1 MNSSK
6 FSRPKCACI
15 WMNEWAAMKNR
26 KIQSWLL
33 VLPALIALGAGYL
46 FPLGI
51 ALYKSFFA
59 GMNTNFV
66 GFTNYTDLLGNYA
79 FGLALR
85 NLLRLW
91 CIIIPLNLVLGVLLA
106 VLCVEAAESW
116 LRLAFFFPGIL
127 PAACVVMMATEG
139 ASLLGWEDTWTFDE
153 ESALV
158 WLAIVLWKTLG
169 YTVLICAAFLE
180 FIPKEII
187 DAAKLDGAGFLQCLF
202 RVRLP
207 LIARGLGLCVILVIF
222 NGYRCFREAYLIG
235 GEYPH
240 EELYSLQNFLQNN
253 FSNMNY
259 ARLEAASILAV
270 LVVFAV
276 GLLMVALWK
285 GMQRR

>member
-1 MNSSK
+1 
-6 FSRPKCACI
+6 
-15 WMNEWAAMKNR
+15 MKRRNIR
-26 KIQSWLL
+26 SWLL
-33 VLPALIALGAGYL
+33 ALPALIALGAGYL

-51 ALYKSFFA
+51 AFYKSFFA
-59 GMNTNFV
+59 GMSTNFV
-66 GFTNYTDLLGNYA
+66 GLANYADLFGNYA

-91 CIIIPLNLVLGVLLA
+91 CIAIPLNLVLGVLLA
-106 VLCVEAAESW
+106 VLCVEAAGPR

-127 PAACVVMMATEG
+127 PAACVVMLATEG
-139 ASLLGWEDTWTFDE
+139 AGLLGWEDTWTFNE

-180 FIPKEII
+180 SIPGEIL
-187 DAAKLDGAGFLQCLF
+187 DAAKLDGAGFWQCLF

-207 LIARGLGLCVILVIF
+207 LIVRGLGLCVILVIF

-235 GEYPH
+235 GEHPH

-259 ARLEAASILAV
+259 ARLEAASILVV
-270 LVVFAV
+270 LGVFAV
-276 GLLMVALWK
+276 GLLLAALWK
-285 GMQRR
+285 WMQRRQS

>member
-1 MNSSK
+1 
-6 FSRPKCACI
+6 
-15 WMNEWAAMKNR
+15 MK
-26 KIQSWLL
+26 KQKHLEWLL
-33 VLPALIALGAGYL
+33 ALPALLALGAGYL

-59 GMNTNFV
+59 GMSTNFV
-66 GFTNYTDLLGNYA
+66 GLGNYADLFGNYA

-91 CIIIPLNLVLGVLLA
+91 CIAIPLNLVLGVLLA
-106 VLCVEAAESW
+106 VLCVEAAGPR

-127 PAACVVMMATEG
+127 PAACVVMLATEG
-139 ASLLGWEDTWTFDE
+139 ASMLGWEDTWTFNE

-180 FIPKEII
+180 SIPGEIL
-187 DAAKLDGAGFLQCLF
+187 DAAKLDGAGFWQCLF

-207 LIARGLGLCVILVIF
+207 LIRQGMVLSTVLVIF

-235 GEYPH
+235 GEHPH
-240 EELYSLQNFLQNN
+240 EQLYSLQHFLQNN

-259 ARLEAASILAV
+259 ARLEAASIVVVLAV
-270 LVVFAV
+270 FGA
-276 GLLMVALWK
+276 GILLLALRRTA
-285 GMQRR
+285 QRRSRHENKA

>member
-1 MNSSK
+1 
-6 FSRPKCACI
+6 
-15 WMNEWAAMKNR
+15 MKRRN
-26 KIQSWLL
+26 IQSWLL
-33 VLPALIALGAGYL
+33 ALPALLALGAGYL
-46 FPLGI
+46 VPL
-51 ALYKSFFA
+51 ALAFYKSLFA
-59 GMNTNFV
+59 GMSTNFV
-66 GFTNYTDLLGNYA
+66 GLGNYADLFGNYA

-91 CIIIPLNLVLGVLLA
+91 CIAIPLNLVLGVLLA
-106 VLCVEAAESW
+106 VLCVEAAGPR

-139 ASLLGWEDTWTFDE
+139 ANLLGWEDTWTFNE

-180 FIPKEII
+180 SIPGEIL
-187 DAAKLDGAGFLQCLF
+187 DAAKLDGAGFWQCLF
-202 RVRLP
+202 RVQLP
-207 LIARGLGLCVILVIF
+207 LIRQGMVLSTVLVIF

-235 GEYPH
+235 GEHPH

-259 ARLEAASILAV
+259 ARLEAASILVV
-270 LVVFAV
+270 LAVFAA
-276 GLLMVALWK
+276 GILLLVLRSTA
-285 GMQRR
+285 QRRASHENKA

>member
-1 MNSSK
+1 
-6 FSRPKCACI
+6 
-15 WMNEWAAMKNR
+15 MKRRN
-26 KIQSWLL
+26 IQSWLL
-33 VLPALIALGAGYL
+33 ALPALIALGVGYL
-46 FPLGI
+46 VPL
-51 ALYKSFFA
+51 ALAFYKSLFA
-59 GMNTNFV
+59 GMSTNFV
-66 GFTNYTDLLGNYA
+66 GLDNYTDLFTNYA
-79 FGLALR
+79 FGLAVK

-91 CIIIPLNLVLGVLLA
+91 CIAIPLNLVLGVLLA
-106 VLCVEAAESW
+106 VLCVEAAGPR

-139 ASLLGWEDTWTFDE
+139 ASLLGWEDTWTFHE

-180 FIPKEII
+180 SIPGEIL
-187 DAAKLDGAGFLQCLF
+187 DAAKLDGAGFWQCLF

-235 GEYPH
+235 GEHPH

-259 ARLEAASILAV
+259 ARLEAASILV
-270 LVVFAV
+270 VIGVFAV
-276 GLLMVALWK
+276 GLLLAALWK
-285 GMQRR
+285 GTQRRGQS

>member
-1 MNSSK
+1 
-6 FSRPKCACI
+6 
-15 WMNEWAAMKNR
+15 MKR
-26 KIQSWLL
+26 RDIQSWLL
-33 VLPALIALGAGYL
+33 ALPALIALGAGYL

-59 GMNTNFV
+59 GMSTNFV
-66 GFTNYTDLLGNYA
+66 GFANYTDLLGNYA

-91 CIIIPLNLVLGVLLA
+91 CIAVPLNLVLGVLLA
-106 VLCVEAAESW
+106 VLCVEAAGPR

-127 PAACVVMMATEG
+127 PAACVVMLATEG
-139 ASLLGWEDTWTFDE
+139 ASMLGWEDTWTFNE
-153 ESALV
+153 ESTLV

-180 FIPKEII
+180 SIPGEIL
-187 DAAKLDGAGFLQCLF
+187 DAAKLDGAEFWQCLF

-235 GEYPH
+235 GEHPH
-240 EELYSLQNFLQNN
+240 EELYSLQTFLQNN

-259 ARLEAASILAV
+259 ARLEAASILVV
-270 LVVFAV
+270 LGVFAV
-276 GLLMVALWK
+276 GVLLLALWK
-285 GMQRR
+285 GTQGREQS

>member
-1 MNSSK
+1 
-6 FSRPKCACI
+6 
-15 WMNEWAAMKNR
+15 MK
-26 KIQSWLL
+26 KQKHLEWLL
-33 VLPALIALGAGYL
+33 ALPALIALGAGYL

-59 GMNTNFV
+59 GMSTNFV
-66 GFTNYTDLLGNYA
+66 GFANYTDLLGNYA

-91 CIIIPLNLVLGVLLA
+91 CIAVPLNLVLGVLLA
-106 VLCVEAAESW
+106 VLCVEAAGPR

-127 PAACVVMMATEG
+127 PAACVVMLATEG
-139 ASLLGWEDTWTFDE
+139 ASMLGWEDTWTFNE

-180 FIPKEII
+180 SIPGEIL
-187 DAAKLDGAGFLQCLF
+187 DAAKLDGAEFWQCLF

-207 LIARGLGLCVILVIF
+207 LIRQGMVLSTVLVIF

-235 GEYPH
+235 GEHPH
-240 EELYSLQNFLQNN
+240 EQLYSLQHFLQNN

-259 ARLEAASILAV
+259 ARLEAASIVVVLAV
-270 LVVFAV
+270 FAA
-276 GLLMVALWK
+276 GSLLLALRRTT
-285 GMQRR
+285 QRRSRRENKA

>member
-1 MNSSK
+1 
-6 FSRPKCACI
+6 
-15 WMNEWAAMKNR
+15 MK
-26 KIQSWLL
+26 KQKHLEWLL
-33 VLPALIALGAGYL
+33 ALPALIALGAGYL

-59 GMNTNFV
+59 GMSTNFV
-66 GFTNYTDLLGNYA
+66 GFANYTDLFGNYA

-91 CIIIPLNLVLGVLLA
+91 CIAIPLNLVLGVLLA
-106 VLCVEAAESW
+106 VLCVEAAGPR

-127 PAACVVMMATEG
+127 PAACVVMLATEG
-139 ASLLGWEDTWTFDE
+139 ASMLGWEDTWTFNE

-180 FIPKEII
+180 SIPGEIL
-187 DAAKLDGAGFLQCLF
+187 DAAKLDGAEFWQCLF

-207 LIARGLGLCVILVIF
+207 LIRQGMVLSTVLVIF

-235 GEYPH
+235 GEHPH
-240 EELYSLQNFLQNN
+240 EQLYSLQHFLQNN

-259 ARLEAASILAV
+259 ARLEAASIVVVLAV
-270 LVVFAV
+270 FAA
-276 GLLMVALWK
+276 GSLLLALRRTT
-285 GMQRR
+285 QRRSRRENKA